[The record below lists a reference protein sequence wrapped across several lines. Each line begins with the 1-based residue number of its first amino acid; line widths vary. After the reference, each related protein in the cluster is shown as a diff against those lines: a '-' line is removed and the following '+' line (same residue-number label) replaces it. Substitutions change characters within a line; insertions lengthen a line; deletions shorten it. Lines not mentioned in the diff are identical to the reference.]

1 MYFGV
6 HLGWGL
12 ERWNIAEA
20 ADPFPLTQLLPSLL
34 SRSLLIIFITT
45 VPEQQPCAYARKL
58 FYMYLT
64 LFGRKN
70 HLSPQLL

>member
-1 MYFGV
+1 MSSGV

-20 ADPFPLTQLLPSLL
+20 ADPFPLTQLLPSPP
-34 SRSLLIIFITT
+34 SLLIIFITT

-64 LFGRKN
+64 LFGRRN